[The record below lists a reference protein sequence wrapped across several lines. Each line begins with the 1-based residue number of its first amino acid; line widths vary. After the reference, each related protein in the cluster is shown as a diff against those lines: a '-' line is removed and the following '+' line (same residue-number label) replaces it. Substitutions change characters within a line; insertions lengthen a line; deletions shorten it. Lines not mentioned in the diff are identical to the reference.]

1 MSKIW
6 GYYADKL
13 DRTWYNSSNIK
24 FSECEDN
31 KDELKTLKVVF
42 NNGTQ
47 YQYNEVDVNDYLL
60 FREDL
65 SQGKALNKF
74 IKAKGY
80 EYEKIE
86 DANIESIDAEFD
98 FRMNDGIFVDY
109 TDGKLILQDS
119 VDKVIFEKEVDLNID
134 TFNTAC
140 GVLSAVGKNLYV
152 INGVKP
158 NEEDENKELV
168 EEAPF

>member
-24 FSECEDN
+24 FSECADN
-31 KDELKTLKVVF
+31 ENEFKTLKVVF

-74 IKAKGY
+74 IKGKGY

-86 DANIESIDAEFD
+86 DANIESIDTELD
-98 FRMNDGIFVDY
+98 FRMKDGIFVDY
-109 TDGKLILQDS
+109 TNGKLILKDS
-119 VDKVIFEKEVDLNID
+119 VDKVIFEKEVNLDID
-134 TFNTAC
+134 TFNVVC
-140 GVLSAVGKNLYV
+140 GVLSAVGKDLYV

-158 NEEDENKELV
+158 SEGDENRELV